1 VSADHLGGVLFMS
14 AGGVMICAGGL
25 YAVIYG
31 LDEAVIALLAI
42 GMVSVLVGL
51 ALFVTTW

>member
-1 VSADHLGGVLFMS
+1 MS